1 MREHKTRHQSRCDNL
16 FFRMA
21 AVAILLVLCGCAV
34 KRPPDTARV
43 LRDSLPP
50 STTIPEA
57 WTTRSSSAVV
67 EAAWIKT
74 FDDPQLEALVAEAL
88 QNNLYLQVAA
98 TRVDVAANI
107 VTQAHSQLLP
117 WIGATGSASYLGRY
131 GQKNARGKDKGRFNA
146 SNLLAAISWEV
157 DLWGRMRSQT
167 AAARQQLAATEA
179 DVQFARQSLAAM
191 VAKTWYLASYTQGLQ
206 KLALRNVELKQ
217 QHLDLSRVKLNVGAA
232 QDQEVNMAAAD
243 LATAYS
249 QLAQISS
256 THQQVLRGMEVLLGC
271 YPAAELK
278 VATTLAALPP
288 PVPAG
293 LPAQLLERRPDVIAA
308 ERDFDGAFHLVQTA
322 KAARW
327 PSISLTSGAGYMTND
342 ITQMLGLRPW
352 VWTAGANIAAP
363 LYTGGFLKSQVKI
376 ANADQKAALA
386 LYGQTVLQAF
396 SEVEVA
402 LTNERFLREEQQQL
416 AAALNDAEEVY
427 RLENVKYDVG
437 QVDLQPVIQLEG
449 VLLGAKAAN
458 TQAQYELLINR
469 INLHLALGGSF

>member
-1 MREHKTRHQSRCDNL
+1 VRGHRTRYRNSWDNAL
-16 FFRMA
+16 FRMA
-21 AVAILLVLCGCAV
+21 AVAMLLLLCGCAV
-34 KRPPDTARV
+34 KRPPDTARAV
-43 LRDSLPP
+43 RDSLPV
-50 STTIPEA
+50 TTTVPQS

-67 EAAWIKT
+67 EAGWIKS
-74 FDDPQLEALVAEAL
+74 FGDSQLEALVAEAL

-98 TRVDVAANI
+98 TRVDVASNI

-117 WIGATGSASYLGRY
+117 WAGATGSASFLGRFN
-131 GQKNARGKDKGRFNA
+131 QKNALGKDKGRFNA
-146 SNLLAAISWEV
+146 SSLLAAVSWEA
-157 DLWGRMRSQT
+157 DLWGRYRSQT

-179 DVQFARQSLAAM
+179 DVAFARQSLAAM
-191 VAKTWYLASYTQGLQ
+191 VAKTWYLATYTQSLH

-217 QHLDLSRVKLNVGAA
+217 QDLDLSRVKLTVGAI
-232 QDQEVNMAAAD
+232 QDQQVNMAAAEV
-243 LATAYS
+243 ASANS

-256 THQQVLRGMEVLLGC
+256 THQQVLRGMEVLLGR
-271 YPAAELK
+271 YPSAELK
-278 VATTLAALPP
+278 IATTLAALPP
-288 PVPAG
+288 PVPTG

-308 ERDFDGAFHLVQTA
+308 ERTFDAAFHLVQTA
-322 KAARW
+322 KASRW
-327 PSISLTSGAGYMTND
+327 PSISLTGGIGYMTND
-342 ITQMLGLRPW
+342 VFQMLKLRPW
-352 VWTAGANIAAP
+352 VWSAGANIAAP

-376 ANADQKAALA
+376 ASADQRAALA

-416 AAALNDAEEVY
+416 ATALNDAEEVY

-469 INLHLALGGSF
+469 IDLHLALGGSF